1 MILSKNQASFGITLS
16 RPGLVKLMEPRGKSL
31 AIMGAARGIGEEYDN
46 MLELNKYRAS
56 AEGIG
61 HRPLKIC

>member
-1 MILSKNQASFGITLS
+1 
-16 RPGLVKLMEPRGKSL
+16 MEPRGKSL
-31 AIMGAARGIGEEYDN
+31 AIMGAARGVGEEYDN